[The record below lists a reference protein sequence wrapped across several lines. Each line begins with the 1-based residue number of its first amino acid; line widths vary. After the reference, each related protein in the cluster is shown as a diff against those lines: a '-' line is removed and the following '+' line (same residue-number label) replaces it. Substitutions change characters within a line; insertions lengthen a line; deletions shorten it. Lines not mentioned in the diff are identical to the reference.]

1 MCLCLI
7 HVSLQ
12 VLAVEMNWLE
22 DFLTLAVTRNFS
34 RAATLRNVT
43 QPAFSRRIRNL
54 EYWVGA
60 TLIDRSLF
68 PVGLTPAGES
78 FQRTAQDALSV
89 LRVGRDEALG
99 FVPKIEE
106 VVSIS
111 ASHTLA
117 VSFFVDWHEQ
127 LQNRLGNLKARIVP
141 DHVAGCVD
149 ALISGNCDLMLAYN
163 SPLLPTLTD
172 IVRYPSIV
180 LGSERLVPVSAVDD
194 AGQALYSLDSDTPQP
209 YLCYSSDSYLG
220 RLTALIIG
228 RQNLAARL
236 NFRYECSMSDVLKR
250 GALAGS
256 GIAWVPERAVRDE
269 LAAGRLVIISDD
281 SHTAPLD
288 ICLFRHAEHDQRVAE
303 RIWQACLTAEDET
316 LEPDQPP
323 AGGVPEKG

>member
-1 MCLCLI
+1 MLLLMSPCAQDL
-7 HVSLQ
+7 V
-12 VLAVEMNWLE
+12 VEINWLE

-34 RAATLRNVT
+34 RAATLRHVT

-60 TLIDRSLF
+60 SLIDRSLY

-89 LRVGRDEALG
+89 LRVGREEALG
-99 FVPKIEE
+99 YVPKIEE

-117 VSFFVDWHEQ
+117 VSFFPDWHEQ
-127 LQNRLGNLKARIVP
+127 LQGWLGNVKARIVA
-141 DHVAGCVD
+141 DHVAGCVE

-172 IVRYPSIV
+172 IGRYPSIV
-180 LGSERLVPVSAVDD
+180 LGSERLVPVSAVDS
-194 AGQALYSLDSDTPQP
+194 AGQAIFPLDGDTPQP
-209 YLCYSSDSYLG
+209 YLCYSTDSYLG
-220 RLTALIIG
+220 RLTALII
-228 RQNLAARL
+228 AREHL
-236 NFRYECSMSDVLKR
+236 SSRLQFCYECSMSDVLKR

-256 GIAWVPERAVRDE
+256 GITWVPERAVRDE
-269 LAAGRLVIISDD
+269 LAGGRLVIVGDA

-288 ICLFRHAEHDQRVAE
+288 ICLFRHADLDQPVAK
-303 RIWQACLTAEDET
+303 RIWQACLKVQGEE
-316 LEPDQPP
+316 
-323 AGGVPEKG
+323 AGEG

>member
-1 MCLCLI
+1 M
-7 HVSLQ
+7 
-12 VLAVEMNWLE
+12 EMNWLE

-89 LRVGRDEALG
+89 LRVGREEALG

-117 VSFFVDWHEQ
+117 ISFFVDWHEQ
-127 LQNRLGNLKARIVP
+127 LQSRLGNVKARIVA
-141 DHVAGCVD
+141 DHVAGCVE

-172 IVRYPSIV
+172 IGRYPSIV
-180 LGSERLVPVSAVDD
+180 LGSDRLVPVSAVNSTGK
-194 AGQALYSLDSDTPQP
+194 AIFSLDDGIPQP

-220 RLTALIIG
+220 RLTALVI
-228 RQNLAARL
+228 AREQL
-236 NFRYECSMSDVLKR
+236 SSQLQFCYECSMSDVLKR

-256 GIAWVPERAVRDE
+256 GVAWVPERAVRDE
-269 LAAGRLVIISDD
+269 LARGRLIIVGDV

-288 ICLFRHAEHDQRVAE
+288 ICLFRHTELDQLVAE
-303 RIWQACLTAEDET
+303 RIWQECLKVQADE
-316 LEPDQPP
+316 
-323 AGGVPEKG
+323 AGEG

>member
-1 MCLCLI
+1 M
-7 HVSLQ
+7 
-12 VLAVEMNWLE
+12 EMNWLE

-78 FQRTAQDALSV
+78 FQRTAQDTLSV

-117 VSFFVDWHEQ
+117 ISFFVDWHEQ
-127 LQNRLGNLKARIVP
+127 LQGRLGNVKARIVA
-141 DHVAGCVD
+141 DHVAGCVE

-172 IVRYPSIV
+172 IGRYPSIV
-180 LGSERLVPVSAVDD
+180 LGSDRLVPVSAVNST
-194 AGQALYSLDSDTPQP
+194 GQAIFPLDGVTLQP

-220 RLTALIIG
+220 RLTALIV
-228 RQNLAARL
+228 AREDISSQL
-236 NFRYECSMSDVLKR
+236 QFCYECSMSDVLKR

-256 GIAWVPERAVRDE
+256 GVAWVPERAVRDE
-269 LAAGRLVIISDD
+269 LASGRLTIVGDA
-281 SHTAPLD
+281 SHIASLD
-288 ICLFRHAEHDQRVAE
+288 ICLFRHAELDQIVAE
-303 RIWQACLTAEDET
+303 RIWQDCLKVQEGNT
-316 LEPDQPP
+316 
-323 AGGVPEKG
+323 V

>member
-1 MCLCLI
+1 
-7 HVSLQ
+7 
-12 VLAVEMNWLE
+12 MNWLE

-78 FQRTAQDALSV
+78 FQRTAQEALSV

-127 LQNRLGNLKARIVP
+127 LQSRLGNLKARVVP

-194 AGQALYSLDSDTPQP
+194 TGQALYTLDSDISQP

-220 RLTALIIG
+220 RLTALILK
-228 RQNLAARL
+228 RQNLSARL

-303 RIWQACLTAEDET
+303 RIWQACLNAEDET
-316 LEPDQPP
+316 LESGQSP
-323 AGGVPEKG
+323 ADSAPGKA